1 MVSTHKKLVIVF
13 ILLVIFVIYN
23 IYFNNYFETFEISN
37 IDKNIIPSASPAPI
51 STHSPSPAPI
61 STDEYINDFTIDRKR
76 NIVQYKTQGMSS
88 IFYPK
93 VNFN

>member
-1 MVSTHKKLVIVF
+1 MISTHKKLVIVF

-23 IYFNNYFETFEISN
+23 IYFNYYFETFEISN
-37 IDKNIIPSASPAPI
+37 IDKIIIP
-51 STHSPSPAPI
+51 SPSPAPI